1 MLKWI
6 SLLVLFLAS
15 LLISTHACP
24 VLGLLLAVLTPSN
37 VRFVSFL
44 FPFLF
49 MFRCSSRCRRLFA
62 KSRSSK
68 NGLFC
73 HSCCKMR

>member
-24 VLGLLLAVLTPSN
+24 VLGLLLVVLTPSN
-37 VRFVSFL
+37 VRFVPVSVSVSCLCFDVVPDVGAFL
-44 FPFLF
+44 
-49 MFRCSSRCRRLFA
+49 
-62 KSRSSK
+62 
-68 NGLFC
+68 
-73 HSCCKMR
+73 